1 MPLKSWILQ
10 RMNRMNAI
18 TGRPDLAQRSSRSSN
33 ALRGVGSE
41 PREPSLRGGLPDGHD
56 PGPPGPEH
64 LGAYAPLIGAIR
76 DELEHFVSSQLRLH
90 LAIAERDR
98 YLLTSIGVECVDGGD
113 GADLLR
119 RFVREFTP
127 EQIKR
132 FLARDVI
139 AHLPNASAIDLS
151 QFGGLNAASKPGDA
165 ADDDD
170 AYAELLVQLR
180 ATTRSEGP
188 RSFDVTLVGRWTD
201 TDATAALRGSG
212 AVSTASPRTPLAGS
226 QLEIEIED
234 ANGNRHL
241 TLSSVVP
248 NRRYV
253 IGKGEGCDIAV
264 TGTFASRRH
273 CEIWLENGAWWAGD
287 AGSTNGIRV
296 ESAHSVLGRAGPQA
310 SSANA
315 KTAIEIVPGARIV
328 LSALA
333 QGKPAD
339 YPRVLLKQSDATV
352 SPATPLSPAA
362 KAPATPV
369 TPIAAPRPRKPEL
382 TLTANMASGARALPL
397 GDKTVP
403 IRVGRSRNQDVV
415 VDWVHEGVSGHHF
428 DIIDVDESGAE
439 IEVHGDN
446 GVTVDGVMHPQ
457 GQRFRWRVG
466 ERMTLGRASGEE
478 PECTLTLCGRS

>member
-1 MPLKSWILQ
+1 MPLKSWILH
-10 RMNRMNAI
+10 RMNRMSAI
-18 TGRPDLAQRSSRSSN
+18 AGRPDLAQRR
-33 ALRGVGSE
+33 LRVAPGDIGSG
-41 PREPSLRGGLPDGHD
+41 PREPSLRGLPDGHD
-56 PGPPGPEH
+56 PASPGPEH

-113 GADLLR
+113 GVDLLR
-119 RFVREFTP
+119 RFSREFTP

-151 QFGGLNAASKPGDA
+151 QFGGLNAASSPGTA
-165 ADDDD
+165 SDDDD

-188 RSFDVTLVGRWTD
+188 RSFDVTLLGRWTE
-201 TDATAALRGSG
+201 TETSAAMRGSG
-212 AVSTASPRTPLAGS
+212 TASTASPRTPLAGS
-226 QLEIEIED
+226 RLEIEIED
-234 ANGNRHL
+234 ADGNRHL
-241 TLSSVVP
+241 TLSSVVA
-248 NRRYV
+248 NRRYA

-264 TGTFASRRH
+264 NGTFASRRH
-273 CEIWLENGAWWAGD
+273 CEIWRENGAWWAGD

-310 SSANA
+310 GGADA

-339 YPRVLLKQSDATV
+339 YPHVLLQQSDTTV
-352 SPATPLSPAA
+352 SPATPLSPDA
-362 KAPATPV
+362 KSPTTPV
-369 TPIAAPRPRKPEL
+369 TPIAAPQSRKHEF
-382 TLTANMASGARALPL
+382 TLTASMASGVRTLSL
-397 GDKTVP
+397 GDIPVP
-403 IRVGRSRNQDVV
+403 MRVGRSRNQDIV
-415 VDWVHEGVSGHHF
+415 VDWAHEGVSGHHI
-428 DIIDVDESGAE
+428 DITKLDDSGAE

-457 GQRFRWRVG
+457 GRRFRWRVG
-466 ERMTLGRASGEE
+466 QRMTLGRASGEE
-478 PECTLTLCGRS
+478 PECTLTLCGGSS

>member
-18 TGRPDLAQRSSRSSN
+18 AGRPDLAQRTSR
-33 ALRGVGSE
+33 ARTAPGGVGSG
-41 PREPSLRGGLPDGHD
+41 PREPTLRSMQEGHD
-56 PGPPGPEH
+56 PGSPGPEH

-76 DELEHFVSSQLRLH
+76 DELEHFVSSQLQLH

-119 RFVREFTP
+119 RFSREFTP

-151 QFGGLNAASKPGDA
+151 QFGGLNAAPAHDNAS
-165 ADDDD
+165 DDDD

-188 RSFDVTLVGRWTD
+188 RSFDVTLLGRWTD
-201 TDATAALRGSG
+201 TEPSAAVRGSG
-212 AVSTASPRTPLAGS
+212 AASTATLRTPLAGS
-226 QLEIEIED
+226 RLEIEIED
-234 ANGNRHL
+234 AGGNRHL
-241 TLSSVVP
+241 TLSSVVA
-248 NRRYV
+248 NRRYA
-253 IGKGEGCDIAV
+253 IGKGEGCDITV
-264 TGTFASRRH
+264 DGTFASRRH

-296 ESAHSVLGRAGPQA
+296 ESGHSVLGRAGQQA
-310 SSANA
+310 GGAGA
-315 KTAIEIVPGARIV
+315 KATIEIVPGARIV

-339 YPRVLLKQSDATV
+339 YPRVLLRQSDVTV
-352 SPATPLSPAA
+352 SPVTPLSPGA
-362 KAPATPV
+362 KAPTTPV
-369 TPIAAPRPRKPEL
+369 TPIAAPRPRRHEL
-382 TLTANMASGARALPL
+382 TLTASMASGVRTLSL
-397 GDKTVP
+397 VDKAVP
-403 IRVGRSRNQDVV
+403 MRVGRSRDQDVV
-415 VDWVHEGVSGHHF
+415 VDWAHEGVSGHHI
-428 DIIDVDESGAE
+428 DIANLDESGAE

-446 GVTVDGVMHPQ
+446 GVTVNGVVHPQ
-457 GQRFRWRVG
+457 GHRFRWRVG